1 MLKIDIR
8 LELRQ
13 NDHLII
19 YVCDEQKNVLYNA
32 YISKPYLLYTQE
44 DNVCVMFN
52 ASKESMVDRNYYWTI
67 SFELIATAPKFYE
80 MIELSEYMPIYA
92 TRSLTNYTQYLIT
105 KPSGTFEIQYYGTVI
120 IIVPKNSTLSI
131 EYFTEVFY
139 DSNDYYLFKGFDKF
153 SHYVAMSP
161 NYPYNSSVDSW
172 FDWYIYSCK
181 SGMAVYTVTISADI
195 PESCALRFYPDD
207 QPSYELVNTTV
218 YNHILYFKTTNLT
231 LLFNGS
237 ECPDAFYTGYTI
249 QIDAE
254 YIARTKTVP
263 YSYTL
268 IIALSCVGFVIVCI
282 FVGVIAI
289 YWIRSRQSRYD
300 KLYKLLKEFN
310 MKPEEIAEMKAKTD
324 VFLIKPG
331 KIHINFDTP
340 LGKGVSSTVYKG
352 RLIGPS
358 SLHEQQN
365 SAETQ
370 QFADCDVAI
379 KVINNFGQ
387 KEADQLFKE
396 IDAMKKIGFHE
407 NLMCMLG
414 WTLSGE
420 IPCLVFEIAQKDLLH
435 YVPAFRDLATEMVP
449 YQEFLSILYQ
459 ITK

>member
-1 MLKIDIR
+1 
-8 LELRQ
+8 
-13 NDHLII
+13 
-19 YVCDEQKNVLYNA
+19 
-32 YISKPYLLYTQE
+32 
-44 DNVCVMFN
+44 
-52 ASKESMVDRNYYWTI
+52 
-67 SFELIATAPKFYE
+67 
-80 MIELSEYMPIYA
+80 
-92 TRSLTNYTQYLIT
+92 
-105 KPSGTFEIQYYGTVI
+105 
-120 IIVPKNSTLSI
+120 
-131 EYFTEVFY
+131 
-139 DSNDYYLFKGFDKF
+139 
-153 SHYVAMSP
+153 MSP
-161 NYPYNSSVDSW
+161 NYPYNSSVDKW

-181 SGMAVYTVTISADI
+181 GGMAAYTVTISADI
-195 PESCALRFYPDD
+195 PESCPLRLYPDD
-207 QPSYELVNTTV
+207 QPPYELVNTTV

-254 YIARTKTVP
+254 YIARTTTVP

-268 IIALSCVGFVIVCI
+268 VIVLSCVGFVIVCI
-282 FVGVIAI
+282 LVGVIAI
-289 YWIRSRQSRYD
+289 YRIRSRQSRYD

-365 SAETQ
+365 STKTQ
-370 QFADCDVAI
+370 QFVDCDVAI
-379 KVINNFGQ
+379 KVTNNFGQ

-435 YVPAFRDLATEMVP
+435 YVSAFRDLAAEMVP
-449 YQEFLSILYQ
+449 YQAFLSILWQ
-459 ITK
+459 ITKGMHYIALKGLVHCDLAARNVLLFNNNIAKISDFGLCIDLDEALMFSSSIGRKLPIKWLALEILLDREFSEKSDVWSFGVLMYEMFTFGKIPYATANNDELVMFLQSGGRLERPSNMDDVCYEIMMSCWIKDVENRPSFAELEEKFH